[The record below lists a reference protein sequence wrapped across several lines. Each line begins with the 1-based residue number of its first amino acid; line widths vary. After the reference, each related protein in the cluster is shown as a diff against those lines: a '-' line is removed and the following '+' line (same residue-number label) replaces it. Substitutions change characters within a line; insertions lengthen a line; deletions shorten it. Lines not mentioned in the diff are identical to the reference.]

1 MTRILLSLPVALAL
15 VSVVLDGQT
24 YFSATTDSYTQ
35 PAMQLGVEG
44 NFTDG
49 RFDTLGFYLWD
60 GEQEKT
66 VLAAYKDEAGQ
77 VVLTWGP
84 HCGLSV
90 DGVYCRAKNGFV
102 LNGRQVRDGDQV
114 FGLVMMSSV
123 PINDALSIL
132 RRVAVTQITGGYRAT
147 WDSGCTVTQT
157 AVTCA
162 VNQ

>member
-1 MTRILLSLPVALAL
+1 MTRFLLSLPVALAL
-15 VSVVLDGQT
+15 VSVALDGQT
-24 YFSATTDSYTQ
+24 YFTAHTSGHV
-35 PAMQLGVEG
+35 MELGAEG
-44 NFTDG
+44 KFEDEQQSTS
-49 RFDTLGFYLWD
+49 GFYLWD
-60 GEQEKT
+60 TEREET
-66 VLAAYKDEAGQ
+66 VIAAYKDTNGE

-90 DGVYCRAKNGFV
+90 DGVYCKAKNGFV
-102 LNGRQVRDGDQV
+102 LNGRQVRDGNQV